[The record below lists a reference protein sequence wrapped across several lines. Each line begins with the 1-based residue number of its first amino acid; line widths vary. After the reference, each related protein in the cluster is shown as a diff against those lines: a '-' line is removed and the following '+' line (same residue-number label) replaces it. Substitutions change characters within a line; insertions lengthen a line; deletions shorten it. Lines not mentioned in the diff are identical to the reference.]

1 MLFWNS
7 VYEKEVK
14 HYCNG
19 FPQRNDEKKYINY
32 YRIHSVLR
40 MPHIVLH
47 LAIANFPQ
55 DSIK

>member
-55 DSIK
+55 